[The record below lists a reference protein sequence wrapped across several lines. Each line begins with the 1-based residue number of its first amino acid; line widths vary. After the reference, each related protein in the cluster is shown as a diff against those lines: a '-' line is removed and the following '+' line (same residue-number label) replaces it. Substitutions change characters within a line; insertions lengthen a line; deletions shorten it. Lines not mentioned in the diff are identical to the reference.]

1 LGLSKRQKQI
11 ESHVSGDKTKI
22 EPAIEHTD
30 SPATSRSFLEAPQV
44 TMVSPEIAP
53 FAKTGGLGDVL
64 GALPLAL
71 ERLGLRPCLFMPAYR
86 SVLRGGFPLE
96 DTGIRFTVPLSSHR
110 VEGSLLKTVTGSA
123 IPVYLIRA
131 DHYFDRDYLYGAPDA
146 DYPDNAERFIFFAR
160 AVLEVLRLSPPH
172 LLHAHDW
179 QSALVI
185 AFLKAQAQL
194 YPELASTKT
203 IFTVHNLGFQGLFRH
218 LDWQLLELDWR
229 FFTPRYLEFY
239 GKINFLK
246 GGLVFADT
254 ITTVSPTY
262 AEEIKTAEQGFG
274 LESVFQERAASLV
287 GILNGADYSIWN
299 PETDPFIAQNYS
311 AKDLSGKKSCKTA
324 LQHVFGLPLDAELP
338 LVGMVSRLTVQK
350 GIDLLQE
357 ALDRLLSR
365 KLQLVIIGTGEGR
378 YEQFFS
384 NVSLAYPGTVGVKI
398 VFDESLAHRVIAGA
412 DMFLVPSRY
421 EPSGLTQL
429 YSLKYGTVPIVRA
442 TGGLKDTIEEFDP
455 EMGTGNGFV
464 FSSYQVDDFLAAVD
478 RAVALFRQPERWTV
492 LMYKAMITDFSW
504 ERTARAYLDLYRK
517 LGVEVKLATEV
528 KEARH

>member
-1 LGLSKRQKQI
+1 MDNQVR
-11 ESHVSGDKTKI
+11 GDNAKIDTAAGCATTKA
-22 EPAIEHTD
+22 EAE
-30 SPATSRSFLEAPQV
+30 AFLEAPQV
-44 TMVSPEIAP
+44 TMVSPEVAP

-64 GALPLAL
+64 GTLPLAL
-71 ERLGLRPCLFMPAYR
+71 ERAGLRPCLFMPAYR

-96 DTGIRFTVPLSSHR
+96 DTGIRFSVPLSSHR
-110 VEGSLLKTVTGSA
+110 VEGSLLKTITGGA

-131 DHYFDRDYLYGAPDA
+131 DSYFDRDYLYGTPDA

-160 AVLEVLRLSPPH
+160 AVLEVLRLSPPR

-203 IFTVHNLGFQGLFRH
+203 IFTVHNLGFQGLFWH
-218 LDWQLLELDWR
+218 LDWQLLDLDWR

-254 ITTVSPTY
+254 ITTVSSTY

-274 LESVFQERAASLV
+274 LEGVFQERAASLV
-287 GILNGADYSIWN
+287 GILNGADYSVWN
-299 PETDPFIAQNYS
+299 PETDPYIAQNYS
-311 AKDLSGKKSCKTA
+311 AEDLSGKKTCKTD
-324 LQHVFGLPLDAELP
+324 LQRVFGLPLGAEVP

-384 NVSLAYPGTVGVKI
+384 RVSLAYPGMVGVKV
-398 VFDESLAHRVIAGA
+398 VFDEALAHRVIAGA

-455 EMGTGNGFV
+455 ERGTGNGLI
-464 FSSYQVDDFLAAVD
+464 FSPYQAKDLLAAVD
-478 RAVALFRQPERWTV
+478 RAIALFRQPERWTA
-492 LMYKAMITDFSW
+492 LMHKAMTADFSW
-504 ERTARAYLDLYRK
+504 ECAARGYLDLYRK

-528 KEARH
+528 REARR